1 MRYLLLS
8 SCLLLLLMSCGC
20 IHKNLQTG
28 SGDVQLIQKFKPSFN
43 VALYKTEVNVT
54 GKYLSGLLMMK
65 QMPDS
70 SLRMVFSNEMG
81 FKFFDFAFLP
91 DGSFKVFS
99 IIKQMDKKA
108 VKTTLRKDFEL
119 VLMRGLD
126 PATAYIKSD
135 SQYVYYIFPQQKGF
149 YHYVT
154 NKAGTNLLRMERASK
169 KKIVVEAIAINNKA
183 AIPDSIGITHK
194 NFNFTIGLKRIE
206 Q

>member
-8 SCLLLLLMSCGC
+8 SCLLLLLSCAGV
-20 IHKNLQTG
+20 HKNLQTET
-28 SGDVQLIQKFKPSFN
+28 GDVNLIQKFKPSFT

-54 GKYLSGLLMMK
+54 GKYLSGLLLMK
-65 QMPDS
+65 KMPDS

-126 PATAYIKSD
+126 PATAYIRSD
-135 SQYVYYIFPQQKGF
+135 SQYVYHIFPEKKGF
-149 YHYVT
+149 YHYIT
-154 NKAGTNLLRMERASK
+154 NKEGDKLVRMERASK
-169 KKIVVEAIAINNKA
+169 KKVVVEAITTNNTGG
-183 AIPDSIGITHK
+183 IPDSIGISHK
-194 NFNFTIGLKRIE
+194 NFNFTIGLKRIV

>member
-8 SCLLLLLMSCGC
+8 SCLLLLLSCAGV
-20 IHKNLQTG
+20 HKNLQTETG
-28 SGDVQLIQKFKPSFN
+28 EVNLIQKFKPSFT

-65 QMPDS
+65 KMPDS
-70 SLRMVFSNEMG
+70 SFRMVFSNEMG
-81 FKFFDFAFLP
+81 LKFFDFAFLP

-126 PATAYIKSD
+126 PAKAFIKSD
-135 SQYVYYIFPQQKGF
+135 SQFVYYIFPQEKGF

-154 NKAGTNLLRMERASK
+154 NKAGNKLVRMERASK
-169 KKIVVEAIAINNKA
+169 KKVVVEAIATNNA
-183 AIPDSIGITHK
+183 GAIPDSIGISHK
-194 NFNFTIGLKRIE
+194 NFNFTIGLKRIV

>member
-8 SCLLLLLMSCGC
+8 SCLLLLLSCAGV
-20 IHKNLQTG
+20 HKNLQTQK
-28 SGDVQLIQKFKPSFN
+28 GDVSSILKFKPSFS

-54 GKYLSGLLMMK
+54 GKYLSGLLLMK

-91 DGSFKVFS
+91 DGSFQVFT

-108 VKTTLRKDFEL
+108 VITTLRKDFEL

-126 PATAYIKSD
+126 PRTGFIRSD
-135 SQYVYYIFPQQKGF
+135 SQYVFHIFPQSKGF
-149 YHYVT
+149 YQYIT
-154 NKAGTNLLRMERASK
+154 NKEGDELVRMERASK
-169 KKIVVEAIAINNKA
+169 TKVVVEAIATKNIGGV
-183 AIPDSIGITHK
+183 PDSIGITHK
-194 NFNFTIGLKRIE
+194 TFNFTIGLKRIV

>member
-1 MRYLLLS
+1 MRYLLLN
-8 SCLLLLLMSCGC
+8 SCLLLLLSCAGV
-20 IHKNLQTG
+20 HKNLQNET
-28 SGDVQLIQKFKPSFN
+28 GDVNSIQKFKPAFA

-54 GKYLSGLLMMK
+54 GKYLSGLLLMK

-70 SLRMVFSNEMG
+70 SLRIVFSNEMG

-108 VKTTLRKDFEL
+108 VITTLRKDFEL

-126 PATAYIKSD
+126 PTTGFIRSD
-135 SQYVYYIFPQQKGF
+135 SQYVFHIFPREKGF
-149 YHYVT
+149 YHYIT
-154 NKAGTNLLRMERASK
+154 NKKGDELIRMERASK
-169 KKIVVEAIAINNKA
+169 KKVVVEAITTKYEGG
-183 AIPDSIGITHK
+183 IPDSIGISHK
-194 NFNFTIGLKRIE
+194 NFNFTIGLKRIV